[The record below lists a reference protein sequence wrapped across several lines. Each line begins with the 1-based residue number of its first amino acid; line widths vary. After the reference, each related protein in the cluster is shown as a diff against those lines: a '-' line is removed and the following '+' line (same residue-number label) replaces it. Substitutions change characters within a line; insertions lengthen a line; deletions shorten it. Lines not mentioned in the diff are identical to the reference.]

1 MGEQHAKKIC
11 KMLDLARKTGAPVIA
26 MCDSAGVRLDEGA
39 RAMNA
44 YASIYAKMTQLSG
57 VCPMIALVLGPVVG
71 GAALIAQLAD
81 INKTSGAKEKMTSEQ
96 MRFTAK
102 VMARKASHLKVTEAM
117 LFLYRLRTQ
126 EYEKFYGAVD
136 PDVIFSSL
144 KTFERERADA
154 YRRKE
159 RSDEQRKL
167 LSSMSA
173 PCSREEAV
181 GTEEYMRGYNYAKE
195 KEARLVR
202 I

>member
-1 MGEQHAKKIC
+1 MKTTALTQMFSNGEKLLTAYNPSLLVRYVGDVQRC
-11 KMLDLARKTGAPVIA
+11 YFGTAPTFQEIQ
-26 MCDSAGVRLDEGA
+26 ET
-39 RAMNA
+39 
-44 YASIYAKMTQLSG
+44 YG
-57 VCPMIALVLGPVVG
+57 VCYVEAWW
-71 GAALIAQLAD
+71 IAQLAD

-136 PDVIFSSL
+136 PDVIFASL

-173 PCSREEAV
+173 PCSRDEAV
-181 GTEEYMRGYNYAKE
+181 GTEEYMRGYRYAEE